1 MDEQRSIVF
10 GVVGPTWWPH
20 RLDLRTAFGHAYASL
35 PFPIFAALSCYGFIA
50 WQRCNL
56 FFFFDVCFFVFA
68 ADGDGD
74 DGVPPTVGAGSMAL
88 PFCYRESGIFLA
100 TALVFVGAISA
111 FYSIHLL
118 AVASEATGR
127 KSYEELV
134 DHVFG
139 KRVEIILV
147 THHSNIL
154 IFTF

>member
-1 MDEQRSIVF
+1 
-10 GVVGPTWWPH
+10 
-20 RLDLRTAFGHAYASL
+20 
-35 PFPIFAALSCYGFIA
+35 
-50 WQRCNL
+50 
-56 FFFFDVCFFVFA
+56 
-68 ADGDGD
+68 
-74 DGVPPTVGAGSMAL
+74 MAL
-88 PFCYRESGIFLA
+88 PFCYRESGVFLA

-154 IFTF
+154 VFTF

>member
-1 MDEQRSIVF
+1 
-10 GVVGPTWWPH
+10 
-20 RLDLRTAFGHAYASL
+20 
-35 PFPIFAALSCYGFIA
+35 
-50 WQRCNL
+50 
-56 FFFFDVCFFVFA
+56 
-68 ADGDGD
+68 
-74 DGVPPTVGAGSMAL
+74 MAL

-147 THHSNIL
+147 THHTKA
-154 IFTF
+154 FTF